1 MMLKAVLF
9 DMDGTLIDSE
19 GFYVRIW
26 QEVLEQYDLFITGD
40 KLLANLGGK
49 TDFQAFGVL
58 QNEFGFTGTRD
69 SLLIQ
74 IHQLVAEKLRTEVI
88 PLMPGVQEIIQYLSD
103 QRIRMAV
110 VTSSKREIS
119 ELHLDRHGMLPHFE
133 FLITRNDVEST
144 KPAPEPYLKAL
155 EKLRLPASECL
166 VLEDSSTG
174 LAAAQAAE
182 VPCVVIQHYEAI
194 RQMIPA
200 GSQIFNDLLE
210 VRDYIAS
217 SISITKSSSRR

>member
-119 ELHLDRHGMLPHFE
+119 ELHLIDMACCHILSF
-133 FLITRNDVEST
+133 S
-144 KPAPEPYLKAL
+144 
-155 EKLRLPASECL
+155 
-166 VLEDSSTG
+166 
-174 LAAAQAAE
+174 
-182 VPCVVIQHYEAI
+182 
-194 RQMIPA
+194 
-200 GSQIFNDLLE
+200 LLE
-210 VRDYIAS
+210 TMWKAPNQPPNPI
-217 SISITKSSSRR
+217 